1 MSAFPHGLLK
11 GKIHIL
17 FYCVFLRKTIFW
29 PKVTA
34 QEIIG
39 RMNPE
44 SYYTYLEKDYAYK
57 TFIAWAWDKRN
68 RKAELVCPLYADS

>member
-1 MSAFPHGLLK
+1 MSAFPQGLLK
-11 GKIHIL
+11 GKIHTL
-17 FYCVFLRKTIFW
+17 FYCVCLRKNFFW

-34 QEIIG
+34 EEIIE

-44 SYYTYLEKDYAYK
+44 SYYTYLEKDYANK

-68 RKAELVCPLYADS
+68 RKAELVYPLFADS